1 MAFTTTFAIDNLG
14 PYNVV
19 ANTYC
24 SRIVVQE
31 NFDSANPPT
40 ADLKQYIPAGGVA
53 VRIPKGTPAVFTFA
67 ATASTLYPYPTFT
80 PGQVVGQINTS
91 AGSITVQQ
99 IESSQ
104 V

>member
-1 MAFTTTFAIDNLG
+1 MAATLTFAIDNLG

-19 ANTYC
+19 AQSYC
-24 SRIVVQE
+24 RRIVVQE
-31 NFDSANPPT
+31 NYDSANPPT
-40 ADLKQYIPAGGVA
+40 ADLKMYIPFGSAAPVA
-53 VRIPKGTPAVFTFA
+53 VRVAKGTPAIFNAEGVY
-67 ATASTLYPYPTFT
+67 S
-80 PGQVVGQINTS
+80 PGQTVGQIQTS

>member
-31 NFDSANPPT
+31 NYDSANPPT
-40 ADLKQYIPAGGVA
+40 ADLKQYTPGGNPI
-53 VRIPKGTPAVFTFA
+53 RIAKGTPAIFTPA
-67 ATASTLYPYPTFT
+67 GATTGFFT
-80 PGQVVGQINTS
+80 PGEVVGQIQTS
-91 AGSITVQQ
+91 SGSITVQQ

-104 V
+104 I